1 MGNYYLG
8 FFTRN
13 YLFYIIYVTMIF
25 FRKMLNVLARKMLK
39 VPIVTLAKMD
49 FSICNRVILEDAP
62 NVFVQE
68 LQLIVIVMTN

>member
-1 MGNYYLG
+1 MVVELSEI
-8 FFTRN
+8 TRN

-49 FSICNRVILEDAP
+49 SSICNRVILEDVP